1 MTLTFKHFL
10 SAFLDIHNIHT
21 NLFLLYDTYWLVF
34 LNKQSHSRNPRM
46 TRGCVLM
53 NAEFVHLGGIF
64 VSSSLPEFPEIP
76 VSVLRAEVQYTQWNT
91 QPCLEF

>member
-1 MTLTFKHFL
+1 
-10 SAFLDIHNIHT
+10 
-21 NLFLLYDTYWLVF
+21 
-34 LNKQSHSRNPRM
+34 
-46 TRGCVLM
+46 M